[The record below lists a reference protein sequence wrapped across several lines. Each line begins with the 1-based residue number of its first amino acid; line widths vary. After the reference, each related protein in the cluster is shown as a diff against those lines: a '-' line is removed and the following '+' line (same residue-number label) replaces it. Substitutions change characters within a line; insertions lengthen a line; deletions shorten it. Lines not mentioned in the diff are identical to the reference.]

1 MMEQIYMNKLDTS
14 TEIDIK
20 RSTFISYIAR
30 TETEDDAKEFIN
42 TIKEKHRD
50 ATHNCSA
57 YIIGENA
64 LIQRADDDGEPQGT
78 AGIPILEV
86 LKREEL
92 YNTTVVVTRY
102 FGGIKLGA
110 GGLIRAYSSGA
121 AEAVKASG
129 KVYLVPMIPA
139 KVLLDYT
146 FTNRFEYFLEQE
158 NIEIRD
164 QQYTDKV
171 SYDLIIPEEKVE
183 SVESELQKITRDT
196 FTMTTSEVE
205 MAESTLVKRDIYI
218 NIRLTNRKIGR
229 RFVPIKSVASTIMT
243 TDNISSKQMSTAPV
257 IVDKYKITDAIA
269 NNAAIKYSK
278 ITL

>member
-1 MMEQIYMNKLDTS
+1 MEQIYMNKLDTS

-30 TETEDDAKEFIN
+30 TETEDDAKEFID

-139 KVLLDYT
+139 TVLLDYT
-146 FTNRFEYFLEQE
+146 FTSRFEYFLEQE
-158 NIEIRD
+158 NIEIRN

-183 SVESELQKITRDT
+183 SVESELQKITSDT

-205 MAESTLVKRDIYI
+205 MAERTLV
-218 NIRLTNRKIGR
+218 
-229 RFVPIKSVASTIMT
+229 
-243 TDNISSKQMSTAPV
+243 
-257 IVDKYKITDAIA
+257 
-269 NNAAIKYSK
+269 
-278 ITL
+278 

>member
-30 TETEDDAKEFIN
+30 TKTEDDAKKFIN

-183 SVESELQKITRDT
+183 SVENELQKITSDT

-205 MAESTLVKRDIYI
+205 MAERTLV
-218 NIRLTNRKIGR
+218 
-229 RFVPIKSVASTIMT
+229 
-243 TDNISSKQMSTAPV
+243 
-257 IVDKYKITDAIA
+257 
-269 NNAAIKYSK
+269 
-278 ITL
+278 

>member
-183 SVESELQKITRDT
+183 SVESELQK
-196 FTMTTSEVE
+196 
-205 MAESTLVKRDIYI
+205 
-218 NIRLTNRKIGR
+218 
-229 RFVPIKSVASTIMT
+229 
-243 TDNISSKQMSTAPV
+243 
-257 IVDKYKITDAIA
+257 
-269 NNAAIKYSK
+269 
-278 ITL
+278 

>member
-183 SVESELQKITRDT
+183 SVESELQKITSDT

-205 MAESTLVKRDIYI
+205 MAERTLV
-218 NIRLTNRKIGR
+218 
-229 RFVPIKSVASTIMT
+229 
-243 TDNISSKQMSTAPV
+243 
-257 IVDKYKITDAIA
+257 
-269 NNAAIKYSK
+269 
-278 ITL
+278 

>member
-1 MMEQIYMNKLDTS
+1 MEQIYMNKLDTS

-183 SVESELQKITRDT
+183 SVESELQKITSDT

-205 MAESTLVKRDIYI
+205 MAERTLV
-218 NIRLTNRKIGR
+218 
-229 RFVPIKSVASTIMT
+229 
-243 TDNISSKQMSTAPV
+243 
-257 IVDKYKITDAIA
+257 
-269 NNAAIKYSK
+269 
-278 ITL
+278 

>member
-1 MMEQIYMNKLDTS
+1 MMEQIYMNKKDTS

-64 LIQRADDDGEPQGT
+64 IIQRADDDGEPQGT

-183 SVESELQKITRDT
+183 SVESELQKITSDT

-205 MAESTLVKRDIYI
+205 MAERTLV
-218 NIRLTNRKIGR
+218 
-229 RFVPIKSVASTIMT
+229 
-243 TDNISSKQMSTAPV
+243 
-257 IVDKYKITDAIA
+257 
-269 NNAAIKYSK
+269 
-278 ITL
+278 

>member
-1 MMEQIYMNKLDTS
+1 MEQIYMNKLDTS

-183 SVESELQKITRDT
+183 SVENELQKITSDT

-205 MAESTLVKRDIYI
+205 MAERTLV
-218 NIRLTNRKIGR
+218 
-229 RFVPIKSVASTIMT
+229 
-243 TDNISSKQMSTAPV
+243 
-257 IVDKYKITDAIA
+257 
-269 NNAAIKYSK
+269 
-278 ITL
+278 

>member
-30 TETEDDAKEFIN
+30 TETEDDAKKFIN
-42 TIKEKHRD
+42 TIKEKHRN

-139 KVLLDYT
+139 TVLLDYT

-158 NIEIRD
+158 NIEIRN

-183 SVESELQKITRDT
+183 SVENELQKITSDT

-205 MAESTLVKRDIYI
+205 MAERTLV
-218 NIRLTNRKIGR
+218 
-229 RFVPIKSVASTIMT
+229 
-243 TDNISSKQMSTAPV
+243 
-257 IVDKYKITDAIA
+257 
-269 NNAAIKYSK
+269 
-278 ITL
+278 

>member
-1 MMEQIYMNKLDTS
+1 MMEQIYMNKKDTS

-30 TETEDDAKEFIN
+30 TETEDDAKGFIN

-139 KVLLDYT
+139 TVLLDYT

-183 SVESELQKITRDT
+183 SVESELQKITSDT
-196 FTMTTSEVE
+196 FTMSTSEVE
-205 MAESTLVKRDIYI
+205 MAERTLV
-218 NIRLTNRKIGR
+218 
-229 RFVPIKSVASTIMT
+229 
-243 TDNISSKQMSTAPV
+243 
-257 IVDKYKITDAIA
+257 
-269 NNAAIKYSK
+269 
-278 ITL
+278 

>member
-1 MMEQIYMNKLDTS
+1 MEQIYMNKLDTS

-30 TETEDDAKEFIN
+30 TETEDDAKKFIN
-42 TIKEKHRD
+42 TIKEKHRN

-139 KVLLDYT
+139 TVLLDYT

-158 NIEIRD
+158 NIEIRN

-183 SVESELQKITRDT
+183 SVENELQKITSDT

-205 MAESTLVKRDIYI
+205 MAERTLV
-218 NIRLTNRKIGR
+218 
-229 RFVPIKSVASTIMT
+229 
-243 TDNISSKQMSTAPV
+243 
-257 IVDKYKITDAIA
+257 
-269 NNAAIKYSK
+269 
-278 ITL
+278 

>member
-30 TETEDDAKEFIN
+30 TETEDDAKEFID

-139 KVLLDYT
+139 TVLLDYT
-146 FTNRFEYFLEQE
+146 FTSRFEYFLEQE
-158 NIEIRD
+158 NIEIRN

-183 SVESELQKITRDT
+183 SVESELQKITSDT

-205 MAESTLVKRDIYI
+205 MAERTLV
-218 NIRLTNRKIGR
+218 
-229 RFVPIKSVASTIMT
+229 
-243 TDNISSKQMSTAPV
+243 
-257 IVDKYKITDAIA
+257 
-269 NNAAIKYSK
+269 
-278 ITL
+278 

>member
-30 TETEDDAKEFIN
+30 TETEDDAKKFIN

-110 GGLIRAYSSGA
+110 GGLIRAYSSGV

-183 SVESELQKITRDT
+183 SVESELQKITSDT

-205 MAESTLVKRDIYI
+205 MAERTLV
-218 NIRLTNRKIGR
+218 
-229 RFVPIKSVASTIMT
+229 
-243 TDNISSKQMSTAPV
+243 
-257 IVDKYKITDAIA
+257 
-269 NNAAIKYSK
+269 
-278 ITL
+278 

>member
-1 MMEQIYMNKLDTS
+1 MMEQIYMNKKDTS

-30 TETEDDAKEFIN
+30 TETEDDAKEFIS

-78 AGIPILEV
+78 AGVPILEV

-139 KVLLDYT
+139 EVLLDYT

-183 SVESELQKITRDT
+183 SVENELQKITSDT

-205 MAESTLVKRDIYI
+205 MAERTLV
-218 NIRLTNRKIGR
+218 
-229 RFVPIKSVASTIMT
+229 
-243 TDNISSKQMSTAPV
+243 
-257 IVDKYKITDAIA
+257 
-269 NNAAIKYSK
+269 
-278 ITL
+278 

>member
-1 MMEQIYMNKLDTS
+1 MMEQIYMNKKDTS

-30 TETEDDAKEFIN
+30 TETEDDAKKFIN

-183 SVESELQKITRDT
+183 SVESELQKITSDT

-205 MAESTLVKRDIYI
+205 MAERTLV
-218 NIRLTNRKIGR
+218 
-229 RFVPIKSVASTIMT
+229 
-243 TDNISSKQMSTAPV
+243 
-257 IVDKYKITDAIA
+257 
-269 NNAAIKYSK
+269 
-278 ITL
+278 

>member
-183 SVESELQKITRDT
+183 SVENELQKITSDT

-205 MAESTLVKRDIYI
+205 MAERTLV
-218 NIRLTNRKIGR
+218 
-229 RFVPIKSVASTIMT
+229 
-243 TDNISSKQMSTAPV
+243 
-257 IVDKYKITDAIA
+257 
-269 NNAAIKYSK
+269 
-278 ITL
+278 

>member
-1 MMEQIYMNKLDTS
+1 MMEQIYMNKKDTS

-139 KVLLDYT
+139 TVLLDYT

-183 SVESELQKITRDT
+183 SVESELQKITSDT

-205 MAESTLVKRDIYI
+205 MAERTLV
-218 NIRLTNRKIGR
+218 
-229 RFVPIKSVASTIMT
+229 
-243 TDNISSKQMSTAPV
+243 
-257 IVDKYKITDAIA
+257 
-269 NNAAIKYSK
+269 
-278 ITL
+278 

>member
-1 MMEQIYMNKLDTS
+1 MMEQIYMNKKDTS

-183 SVESELQKITRDT
+183 SVESELQKITSDT

-205 MAESTLVKRDIYI
+205 MAERTLV
-218 NIRLTNRKIGR
+218 
-229 RFVPIKSVASTIMT
+229 
-243 TDNISSKQMSTAPV
+243 
-257 IVDKYKITDAIA
+257 
-269 NNAAIKYSK
+269 
-278 ITL
+278 

>member
-1 MMEQIYMNKLDTS
+1 MMEQIYMNKKDTS

-30 TETEDDAKEFIN
+30 TETEDDAKGFIN

-139 KVLLDYT
+139 TVLLDYT

-183 SVESELQKITRDT
+183 SVESELQKITSDT

-205 MAESTLVKRDIYI
+205 MAERTLV
-218 NIRLTNRKIGR
+218 
-229 RFVPIKSVASTIMT
+229 
-243 TDNISSKQMSTAPV
+243 
-257 IVDKYKITDAIA
+257 
-269 NNAAIKYSK
+269 
-278 ITL
+278 